1 MTLLTPT
8 MKNNLSQK
16 YPKAVVG
23 ALLYNNT
30 QQILLVKSPKYP
42 DWIIPGGH
50 IEWGE
55 SMEFALRREIKEELN
70 LIVGQV
76 QFIAVKEGFFYTK
89 ETTEIKR
96 HFIFI
101 DFLCEY
107 IGGKIEL
114 NDELSEYRWY
124 SFKKAL
130 QLNMTPEM
138 IDVIIIAQNLIKQK
152 NRIID

>member
-1 MTLLTPT
+1 
-8 MKNNLSQK
+8 MKNNILKK

-30 QQILLVKSPKYP
+30 QQILLVKSPKYS

-70 LIVGQV
+70 LTVGQV
-76 QFIAVKEGFFYTK
+76 QFIAIKEGFFYAK
-89 ETTEIKR
+89 EKTELKR

-107 IGGKIEL
+107 IGGNITLNEEL
-114 NDELSEYRWY
+114 NEYQWY
-124 SFKKAL
+124 SFEEAL

-138 IDVIIIAQNLIKQK
+138 IEVIVVAQKLIKK
-152 NRIID
+152 PNH